1 MNCVNSYSRR
11 IKIFD
16 SYLTHLLLNYFESKQ
31 KLISHEMY
39 PLLLLNELS
48 VTAPKKSVEYMTSF
62 NN

>member
-11 IKIFD
+11 IKNFD

-48 VTAPKKSVEYMTSF
+48 VTAPKKV
-62 NN
+62 